1 MHVLYLCTVVY
12 IYNMHVFD
20 YRDTVM
26 RLLASLD
33 PEGTQQSAFVVEYTL
48 IRYKELFGLL
58 AFKSHS
64 FQRDQISYGTPAITI
79 WDMHSWMH

>member
-1 MHVLYLCTVVY
+1 MWKMNQCEKAIIIMHVLYINCFNMYIYLCTVVY

-33 PEGTQQSAFVVEYTL
+33 PEGTQQRRKKRLRRRVYINKV
-48 IRYKELFGLL
+48 
-58 AFKSHS
+58 
-64 FQRDQISYGTPAITI
+64 
-79 WDMHSWMH
+79 